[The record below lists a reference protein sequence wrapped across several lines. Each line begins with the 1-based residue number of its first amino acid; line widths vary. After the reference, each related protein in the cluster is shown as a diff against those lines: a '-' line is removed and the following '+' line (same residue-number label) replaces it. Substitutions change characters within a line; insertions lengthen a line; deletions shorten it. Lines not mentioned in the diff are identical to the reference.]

1 MDQLPSF
8 ENRINDYSL
17 YTKNLNELPLLPK
30 ILINT
35 INQYSYCMAGKD
47 LAFKAALQGSDVL
60 LPDGIGMV
68 AAVRFLKGQ
77 KIEKIAGMDL
87 HLHLLKKLNVGGG
100 RCFYLGS
107 SESTLKSISSRLSKE
122 CPAVKVGFYSPPFA
136 KSFTYAED
144 LKMIEA
150 VNSFQPDVL
159 TIDMTAPK
167 QVKWA
172 FVHNGVLDAKVI
184 CSIGAVFYFY
194 AGTVERPGTSWI
206 NLGLEW
212 FI

>member
-1 MDQLPSF
+1 MDQIPSF

-47 LAFKAALQGSDVL
+47 SAFKAALQGSDVL

-77 KIEKIAGMDL
+77 RIEKIAGADL
-87 HLHLLKKLNVGGG
+87 HLHLLRELNQVGG

-107 SESTLKSISSRLSKE
+107 SESTLDSIITRLQIE
-122 CPAVKVGFYSPPFA
+122 FPKVQAGFYTPPFA
-136 KSFTYAED
+136 ASFSDEET
-144 LKMIEA
+144 LQMIEA
-150 VNSFQPDVL
+150 VNLFRPDVL
-159 TIDMTAPK
+159 
-167 QVKWA
+167 
-172 FVHNGVLDAKVI
+172 F
-184 CSIGAVFYFY
+184 
-194 AGTVERPGTSWI
+194 
-206 NLGLEW
+206 
-212 FI
+212 